1 VLVATSPLLFG
12 CVVGGGASG
21 DSSGSSDESSLI
33 DEKLNVSIRCYL
45 APGEYDVSV
54 DETGMVI
61 PAGAYIDFIEDVT
74 VTNYSQ
80 KSQDI
85 YVEYMA
91 YDNNGKAMKS
101 GNWREIV
108 TAGQTLN
115 FPDDSIFQA
124 TSEFVINSDGS
135 FNCEVTRANL

>member
-1 VLVATSPLLFG
+1 MTSSLLSG

-21 DSSGSSDESSLI
+21 DSSGSSDESNLI
-33 DEKLNVSIRCYL
+33 DEKLNASVRCYL
-45 APGEYDVSV
+45 APGEYDVILEESG
-54 DETGMVI
+54 TVI
-61 PAGAYIDFIEDVT
+61 PAGAYIDFIVDIT

-80 KSQDI
+80 KSENI

-101 GNWREIV
+101 GNWLEIV

-115 FPDDSIFQA
+115 FPKDSIFQA
-124 TSEFVINSDGS
+124 NSEFVINPDGS
-135 FNCEVTRANL
+135 FNCEVTQATL